1 MHYQRLPE
9 PCVPGKAGI
18 PACCTHKYH
27 RSSHI
32 TRSPRG
38 STAPG
43 KASPQKL
50 FTHPVSATG
59 LPWGKADFQTF
70 GAIYSF
76 GAQRTQKTLP
86 ELSGLGARI
95 HFSSFVC
102 SFLNKYSILK
112 GFIGSSS
119 SGGHGESSQTH
130 VRVSPSPSKPLWQLW
145 VTGL

>member
-1 MHYQRLPE
+1 MHYQRLPD

-38 STAPG
+38 SHSTRESQPS
-43 KASPQKL
+43 KIVHSRL
-50 FTHPVSATG
+50 HPVSATG

-86 ELSGLGARI
+86 ELSGLGASI

-130 VRVSPSPSKPLWQLW
+130 VRVSPSPSKPPW
-145 VTGL
+145 